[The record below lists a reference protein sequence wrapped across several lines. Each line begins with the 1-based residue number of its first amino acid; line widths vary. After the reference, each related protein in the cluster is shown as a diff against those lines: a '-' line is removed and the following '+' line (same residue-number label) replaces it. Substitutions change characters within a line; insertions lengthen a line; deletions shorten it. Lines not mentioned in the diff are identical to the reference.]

1 MCKEEMCTPL
11 PAKLWSELLQ
21 PEQSG
26 TQNVAGERIQLDFWF
41 IAIFYLK
48 TKKLKKQKKLRYCSE
63 CSHQSCM

>member
-48 TKKLKKQKKLRYCSE
+48 TKKRKKAETAVLL
-63 CSHQSCM
+63 

>member
-1 MCKEEMCTPL
+1 MCTPL

-41 IAIFYLK
+41 IALFYLK
-48 TKKLKKQKKLRYCSE
+48 TKNLKKQKLRYCSE